1 MNGWRRIRDSWA
13 VPGQHHES
21 RSSPCHVQQPKAT
34 VQFFFL
40 TLEIEFW
47 KTADEQDW
55 RLSSVYSLHSF
66 IERKEKKLLPQ
77 GSADW
82 HKLKISLWGSLS
94 PQRLRTLW
102 QLGIQNK
109 TANWISHH
117 YTPTHYGHTV
127 RTALRRREYIAFHAW
142 RRIKGSTTW
151 VCSGRG
157 DFNHCWGTFCWK
169 SVNCESSSNCLL
181 WSARQSS
188 SSCCHYQLTQICS

>member
-1 MNGWRRIRDSWA
+1 MGGGGSGIAERCQVNTMSPVLHR
-13 VPGQHHES
+13 VTF
-21 RSSPCHVQQPKAT
+21 SSPKP
-34 VQFFFL
+34 QFNSFFL

>member
-1 MNGWRRIRDSWA
+1 MGGGGSGIAERCQVNTMSPVLHR
-13 VPGQHHES
+13 VTF
-21 RSSPCHVQQPKAT
+21 SSPKP
-34 VQFFFL
+34 QFNSFFL

-47 KTADEQDW
+47 KTADEWDW

-66 IERKEKKLLPQ
+66 IERKEKKNYYHKDQ
-77 GSADW
+77 QADT
-82 HKLKISLWGSLS
+82 SLRLVCEDLSLH
-94 PQRLRTLW
+94 RDYW

-117 YTPTHYGHTV
+117 YTPTHYSHTV
-127 RTALRRREYIAFHAW
+127 RTALWRREYIAFHAW

>member
-34 VQFFFL
+34 VQLFFL

-47 KTADEQDW
+47 KTADEWDW

-66 IERKEKKLLPQ
+66 IERKEKKNYYHKDQ
-77 GSADW
+77 QADT
-82 HKLKISLWGSLS
+82 SLRLVCEDLSLH
-94 PQRLRTLW
+94 RDYW

-157 DFNHCWGTFCWK
+157 DFNHCCGTFCWK